1 MPIKKKPQ
9 VKISAK
15 PKSSPESD
23 ESSVPKE
30 KSAVETKQ
38 DFRMNMQV
46 EKELED
52 AQTKFENL
60 SQIAA
65 KTKS

>member
-1 MPIKKKPQ
+1 MPVKKKPQ

-15 PKSSPESD
+15 PKSSPPESE
-23 ESSVPKE
+23 ESPAPKE

-52 AQTKFENL
+52 AQTKFSNL
-60 SQIAA
+60 SEIA
-65 KTKS
+65 

>member
-15 PKSSPESD
+15 PKSPPESD
-23 ESSVPKE
+23 EPSIPKE

-46 EKELED
+46 EK
-52 AQTKFENL
+52 
-60 SQIAA
+60 
-65 KTKS
+65 

>member
-15 PKSSPESD
+15 PNSSPDTED
-23 ESSVPKE
+23 SSIPKE

-60 SQIAA
+60 S
-65 KTKS
+65 